1 MSSAGERPGDSGGP
15 DSLGTS
21 AAPASLIA
29 RLAERGLTI
38 AVAESLT
45 GGLLTASLIEP
56 GGASQVVL
64 GGIVA
69 YSTELKATLLHV
81 DEELL
86 RREGP
91 VHPRVASLMALG
103 ARRALAVAGR
113 AADVG
118 LATTGVAGPDPQ
130 GGREPGTVFLAL
142 SAGDEEPMVRELALS
157 GDRSRI
163 RTESVNEALRMLDG
177 WLAARE

>member
-1 MSSAGERPGDSGGP
+1 MSGTGERPGSSGGP
-15 DSLGTS
+15 GNLGAS

-69 YSTELKATLLHV
+69 YSTELKASLLHV

-91 VHPRVASLMALG
+91 VHPRVASLMTLG

-118 LATTGVAGPDPQ
+118 LAATGVAGPDPQ

-142 SAGDEEPMVRELALS
+142 SAADDEPIVRELALR

-163 RTESVNEALRMLDG
+163 RTESVNEALQMLDD